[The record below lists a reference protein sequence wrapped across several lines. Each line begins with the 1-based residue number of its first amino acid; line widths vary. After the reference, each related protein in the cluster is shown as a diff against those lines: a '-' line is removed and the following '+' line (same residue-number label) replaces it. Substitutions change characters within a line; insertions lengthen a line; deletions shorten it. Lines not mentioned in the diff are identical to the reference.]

1 MVLVY
6 RNAFQASSRE
16 EWEYS
21 MDTSLLK
28 RIKSGDKEAFRTF
41 YNQQIDKA
49 LRVAILI
56 TKNRELAKEA
66 TQETFIRVYKNLS
79 SYDSKRPF
87 DPWFYRILTNECNR
101 IMKKESKM
109 NYHKEYLDIDV
120 KDSSHK
126 TEDFSELN
134 EAIQSL
140 NELYRIPIILKYLK
154 GFSEREISTVLETN
168 QNTIK
173 SRLHKGR
180 SLLRDYLNDL
190 EDRGKKHV

>member
-1 MVLVY
+1 
-6 RNAFQASSRE
+6 
-16 EWEYS
+16 
-21 MDTSLLK
+21 MDPSLLHG
-28 RIKSGDKEAFRTF
+28 IKSGDKEAFRTL

-56 TKNRELAKEA
+56 TKNQELAKEA
-66 TQETFIRVYKNLS
+66 TQETFIRVYRNIS
-79 SYDSKRPF
+79 SYDSSRPF

-101 IMKKESKM
+101 IMKKESKIS
-109 NYHKEYLDIDV
+109 YQQDYLEGDV
-120 KDSSHK
+120 EDSTNK

-140 NELYRIPIILKYLK
+140 NELYRTPIILKYLK

-180 SLLRDYLNDL
+180 TLLRNYLNDL

>member
-1 MVLVY
+1 
-6 RNAFQASSRE
+6 
-16 EWEYS
+16 
-21 MDTSLLK
+21 MDATMLQK
-28 RIKSGDKEAFRTF
+28 IINGDKEAFRTF

-79 SYDSKRPF
+79 SFDSSRPF
-87 DPWFYRILTNECNR
+87 EPWFYRILTNECNR
-101 IMKKESKM
+101 ILKKESKTTHLPD
-109 NYHKEYLDIDV
+109 YAEAEL
-120 KDSSHK
+120 KDTSISNK
-126 TEDFSELN
+126 DFSELD

-140 NELYRIPIILKYLK
+140 SDLYRIPIVLKYLK
-154 GFSEREISTVLETN
+154 GFSEKDISVALETN
-168 QNTIK
+168 LNTIK

-180 SLLRDYLNDL
+180 ALLKDYLIEL

>member
-1 MVLVY
+1 
-6 RNAFQASSRE
+6 
-16 EWEYS
+16 
-21 MDTSLLK
+21 MDATMLQK
-28 RIKSGDKEAFRTF
+28 IINGDKEAFRTF
-41 YNQQIDKA
+41 YNQQVDKA

-79 SYDSKRPF
+79 SFDSSRPF

-101 IMKKESKM
+101 ILKKESKM
-109 NYHKEYLDIDV
+109 SHLPDYAEGEIKDPSIHNNEYSDLD
-120 KDSSHK
+120 
-126 TEDFSELN
+126 

-140 NELYRIPIILKYLK
+140 NDLYRIPIVLKYLK
-154 GFSEREISTVLETN
+154 GFSEKDISVALETN
-168 QNTIK
+168 LNTIK

-180 SLLRDYLNDL
+180 ALLKDYLIEF

>member
-1 MVLVY
+1 
-6 RNAFQASSRE
+6 
-16 EWEYS
+16 
-21 MDTSLLK
+21 MDRSLLK
-28 RIKSGDKEAFRTF
+28 KIQNGDKEAFRTF
-41 YNQQIDKA
+41 YNQQVDKA

-79 SYDSKRPF
+79 SYDTSRPF

-101 IMKKESKM
+101 ILKKESKVNQM
-109 NYHKEYLDIDV
+109 EKHLDSEI
-120 KDSSHK
+120 KDFSPT
-126 TEDFSELN
+126 TEDYSELN

-140 NELYRIPIILKYLK
+140 NDLYRIPIILKYLR
-154 GFSEREISTVLETN
+154 GFSERDISNVLDTN

-180 SLLRDYLNDL
+180 ELLKNYLIHL
-190 EDRGKKHV
+190 KDRGKNHV

>member
-1 MVLVY
+1 ML
-6 RNAFQASSRE
+6 Q
-16 EWEYS
+16 
-21 MDTSLLK
+21 

-56 TKNRELAKEA
+56 TKNQELAKEA
-66 TQETFIRVYKNLS
+66 TQETFIRVYRNLS

-101 IMKKESKM
+101 IMKKESKIH
-109 NYHKEYLDIDV
+109 YQQELLDTDV
-120 KDSSHK
+120 KDPIVH
-126 TEDFSELN
+126 TEDYSELN

-140 NELYRIPIILKYLK
+140 NELYRLPIILKYLK
-154 GFSEREISTVLETN
+154 GFSEKEISTILDTN
-168 QNTIK
+168 QNTVK

-180 SLLRDYLNDL
+180 ALLRSFLNGL